1 MSQWNRNTV
10 PKCKENE
17 CSDEVLVTVQ
27 TDYNFAK
34 VIRAVYFPYHH
45 CSTEDIPIDSERIN
59 DEWERVENEKWCSEY
74 WIPEGWYE
82 VCDYDDE
89 GMYFPITDK
98 VIAWT
103 KLPQPYKPTIC
114 KMR

>member
-27 TDYNFAK
+27 IDCDMTK
-34 VIRAVYFPYHH
+34 VVKAVYFPYHH
-45 CSTEDIPIDSERIN
+45 CSTEDIPIDSKQIN
-59 DEWERVENEKWCSEY
+59 DEWEQIDNEKWYPEW

-82 VCDYDDE
+82 VSYYSDE
-89 GMYFPITDK
+89 SMYNPITDQ
-98 VIAWT
+98 VIGWM

-114 KMR
+114 KMG